1 MYFLDPGQYIS
12 PPSSESA
19 CRQKRLSSVERDYHV
34 SRDIVWCLGCGNL
47 NKCENYRS
55 VKLVKPPSLDR
66 YCLDCFCQ
74 VVRGGHAFDFA
85 GEVKLASPED
95 SCKIVVQ
102 ACRSD
107 DFPFLRAA
115 SSSSPFFFMYRCLFE
130 VLGLILPLTAFQYA
144 MLEHL
149 NVAPSQLHPHSW
161 AMVKAFE
168 ILCLFFNIRPSVLV
182 FLFFFQMKLTGVG
195 SLASHSTSSL
205 TLLGSSRLMR
215 ICWPLSSLTQMSF
228 AILRTISL
236 RFKLFNEDLLTLVE
250 RVDKAILEQL
260 SALLD
265 TRAILSLLSES
276 DPLAALDGIMGD
288 FTWRPLVK
296 QVGLTGGTVPPSTAA
311 PVVGERDDGARPFG
325 CKKLKAPMSL
335 CALKQ
340 AARLMPCAGHPSI
353 VHDDVVVV
361 VTPIPPPPPVVLIQ
375 EVAPVAA

>member
-1 MYFLDPGQYIS
+1 MMDREVIS
-12 PPSSESA
+12 IGSSSLEDTRHGASNNESSSSRGRSSSGGDVRA
-19 CRQKRLSSVERDYHV
+19 TPRVRHSHSTGSALSRP
-34 SRDIVWCLGCGNL
+34 IVVGYEW
-47 NKCENYRS
+47 
-55 VKLVKPPSLDR
+55 
-66 YCLDCFCQ
+66 
-74 VVRGGHAFDFA
+74 
-85 GEVKLASPED
+85 VKLASPED

-311 PVVGERDDGARPFG
+311 PVVGERG
-325 CKKLKAPMSL
+325 
-335 CALKQ
+335 
-340 AARLMPCAGHPSI
+340 
-353 VHDDVVVV
+353 
-361 VTPIPPPPPVVLIQ
+361 
-375 EVAPVAA
+375 